1 MTLRKSFLSPT
12 FLCFPRLAPATT
24 ISFALCMARL
34 ISRVYK
40 IGHFNIEPNVI
51 LYSCHGFS
59 RSVSVLLDFIL
70 EDIRARYDLLMSWLY
85 QEYNASESEETS
97 DEMEFSQSYCDCLL
111 SLMDGLYSSLD
122 PKDKY
127 VSMSVFVCF
136 MFLLYSLLV
145 IRKGLFFAGFQV
157 PGVEMQED
165 FRLCCPSRHCTS
177 FLALGHGSR
186 KSRRCFG
193 PEKPFVKL
201 RLAYS
206 VKLVF
211 SYVVRGI

>member
-1 MTLRKSFLSPT
+1 MTLTKSFLSPT
-12 FLCFPRLAPATT
+12 FLCFPRLAPATI
-24 ISFALCMARL
+24 ISFALCLARL
-34 ISRVYK
+34 ISCVYK
-40 IGHFNIEPNVI
+40 IGQFNIEPNVI
-51 LYSCHGFS
+51 LHSCHGFS

-85 QEYNASESEETS
+85 QEYNASESEETG

-136 MFLLYSLLV
+136 MFFLYSLLV
-145 IRKGLFFAGFQV
+145 IRKVLFFAGFQV

-165 FRLCCPSRHCTS
+165 FRLCCPLHK
-177 FLALGHGSR
+177 L
-186 KSRRCFG
+186 FG
-193 PEKPFVKL
+193 PGPRFSKVPKTFRARKAIRKTAT
-201 RLAYS
+201 RLFCKAGFFICC
-206 VKLVF
+206 K
-211 SYVVRGI
+211 GN

>member
-1 MTLRKSFLSPT
+1 MTLTKRFLSPT

-24 ISFALCMARL
+24 ISFALCIAHL
-34 ISRVYK
+34 ISCVFK
-40 IGHFNIEPNVI
+40 IGQFNIEPNVI
-51 LYSCHGFS
+51 LHSCNGFS
-59 RSVSVLLDFIL
+59 RSLSVLLDFIL

-97 DEMEFSQSYCDCLL
+97 DVMEFSQSYCDCLL

-145 IRKGLFFAGFQV
+145 IRKALFFAGFQV
-157 PGVEMQED
+157 PDVEMQED
-165 FRLCCPSRHCTS
+165 FRLCCPSRHCT
-177 FLALGHGSR
+177 R
-186 KSRRCFG
+186 KSKVPKTFRARKAIRKTATRLFCKASCFIVCCKG
-193 PEKPFVKL
+193 N
-201 RLAYS
+201 
-206 VKLVF
+206 
-211 SYVVRGI
+211 